1 MWHCWIWTFPTSMFW
16 WDAGQRGKDAH
27 AFDSLISRSNVF
39 QFWWSVWVVLFLWR
53 VHTAWLGFVSG
64 DAAKGQALW
73 PTWCFSPELAHSVL
87 CSETNL
93 NVFDMVFK
101 ECKQLVWWLVS
112 KIFSLSL
119 SLWFLFWWPRKHF
132 SESCGLE
139 SDLLF
144 SNEIDPKARDWCLRQ
159 GSCFLAATCFLCL
172 PVATIEARW
181 WNGVFHFFGGVF
193 YEQNTSWIINIT

>member
-119 SLWFLFWWPRKHF
+119 VSVLVAKETLQWILRVGIWPAFQQRDRPKGQGLVLETGELLLGCNMFPMPSSGYYRSKVMKRGIPFFW
-132 SESCGLE
+132 
-139 SDLLF
+139 
-144 SNEIDPKARDWCLRQ
+144 
-159 GSCFLAATCFLCL
+159 
-172 PVATIEARW
+172 
-181 WNGVFHFFGGVF
+181 GVF